1 MKRTYKFTE
10 IAGKIGKPRA
20 AVMEWSND
28 FREFL
33 PTKAIGG
40 SLRYT
45 EEAIEIFEII
55 AKLSDANKPL
65 KWIKEHLREMRQ
77 KAANALHDEKPLSP
91 IPTVVPDSN
100 LSPSADHS
108 ISPPA
113 MNNSNLQ
120 LSKETMDLSHM
131 VQLLTQKIEAN
142 KSPMNGME
150 QVDDLNQKVGI
161 SSLASGG
168 RLLPMLDQSKTQFVQ
183 LSNEVAELS
192 NIIETIKSKVTEV
205 SGLSEEVTELRNV
218 IQILTH
224 HVVNLFEQDTRSE
237 VAATLVFLHR
247 EIESAA
253 IEVKGLKN
261 VIETVQQK
269 VVEVSLRDLQGEI
282 LASTTELLNRR
293 CESTSL
299 DIQNLYKVNHLHTQ
313 KATELQNVIET
324 VQQKVVEVSE
334 RDLRGEILT
343 STTELLNQRDESI
356 SLEIQNLHKGNHL
369 HTQKVVELQN
379 VIETVQQKV
388 AEVSQRDLQGE
399 ILVSTREL
407 LNQRDES
414 ISLEIQNLHKVNH
427 LHTQKVTEL
436 QNVIETVQQKVV
448 EVSERDLRGEVLAS
462 TTELLNQRD
471 ESISLEIQ
479 NLHKGNHLHTQK
491 ATELQN
497 VIETLQQKVVE
508 VSERDL
514 RGEILTSATELLNQR
529 DESISLEIQNLHKGN
544 HLHTQK
550 VTELQNVIETVQQKV
565 VEVSERDLRG
575 EILTSTTE
583 LVNQRYDE
591 MSQQLISQQRL
602 LDKIA
607 KILGF

>member
-108 ISPPA
+108 ISPPV

-120 LSKETMDLSHM
+120 LSKETVELSHM
-131 VQLLTQKIEAN
+131 VQLLVQKIEAN
-142 KSPMNGME
+142 KSPMNGMGK
-150 QVDDLNQKVGI
+150 VDDLNQKVGI

-168 RLLPMLDQSKTQFVQ
+168 RLLPMLDQSMAQFAQ

-192 NIIETIKSKVTEV
+192 NIIETLKSKVIEV

-224 HVVNLFEQDTRSE
+224 HIVNLFEQDTSSE
-237 VAATLVFLHR
+237 VAATLAFLHR
-247 EIESAA
+247 EIEGAA
-253 IEVKGLKN
+253 VEVQGLK
-261 VIETVQQK
+261 
-269 VVEVSLRDLQGEI
+269 
-282 LASTTELLNRR
+282 
-293 CESTSL
+293 
-299 DIQNLYKVNHLHTQ
+299 
-313 KATELQNVIET
+313 NVIET

-334 RDLRGEILT
+334 RDLRGEILA
-343 STTELLNQRDESI
+343 STTELLNQRHESI
-356 SLEIQNLHKGNHL
+356 SMEIRNLHKGNY
-369 HTQKVVELQN
+369 
-379 VIETVQQKV
+379 
-388 AEVSQRDLQGE
+388 
-399 ILVSTREL
+399 
-407 LNQRDES
+407 
-414 ISLEIQNLHKVNH
+414 

-436 QNVIETVQQKVV
+436 QNVIEMV
-448 EVSERDLRGEVLAS
+448 
-462 TTELLNQRD
+462 
-471 ESISLEIQ
+471 
-479 NLHKGNHLHTQK
+479 
-491 ATELQN
+491 
-497 VIETLQQKVVE
+497 QQKVVE

-514 RGEILTSATELLNQR
+514 RGEILASTTELLNQR
-529 DESISLEIQNLHKGN
+529 HESISMEIRNLHKGN

-575 EILTSTTE
+575 EILASTTELLNQRHESIAMEIRNLHKGNYLHTQKVTELQNVIEMVQQKVVEVSERDLRGEILTSTTELVNQRYESISMEIRNLHKGNHLHTQKVTELQNVVETVQQKVAEVSERDLRGEILASTTE

>member
-77 KAANALHDEKPLSP
+77 KAANAFHDEKPLSP

-108 ISPPA
+108 ISPPV

-120 LSKETMDLSHM
+120 LSKETVELSHM
-131 VQLLTQKIEAN
+131 VQLLVQKIEAN
-142 KSPMNGME
+142 KSPMNGMGK
-150 QVDDLNQKVGI
+150 VDDLNQKVGI

-168 RLLPMLDQSKTQFVQ
+168 RLLPMLDQSKAQFTQ

-192 NIIETIKSKVTEV
+192 NIIETLKSKVTEV

-224 HVVNLFEQDTRSE
+224 HIVNLFEQDTSSE
-237 VAATLVFLHR
+237 VAATLAFLHR
-247 EIESAA
+247 EIEGAA
-253 IEVKGLKN
+253 VEVQGLK
-261 VIETVQQK
+261 
-269 VVEVSLRDLQGEI
+269 
-282 LASTTELLNRR
+282 
-293 CESTSL
+293 
-299 DIQNLYKVNHLHTQ
+299 
-313 KATELQNVIET
+313 NVIET

-334 RDLRGEILT
+334 RDLRGEILA
-343 STTELLNQRDESI
+343 STTELLNQRHESI
-356 SLEIQNLHKGNHL
+356 SMEIRNLHKGNY
-369 HTQKVVELQN
+369 
-379 VIETVQQKV
+379 
-388 AEVSQRDLQGE
+388 
-399 ILVSTREL
+399 
-407 LNQRDES
+407 
-414 ISLEIQNLHKVNH
+414 

-448 EVSERDLRGEVLAS
+448 EVSERDLRGEILAS
-462 TTELLNQRD
+462 TTELVNQRN
-471 ESISLEIQ
+471 ESISMEIQ

-491 ATELQN
+491 VTELQN
-497 VIETLQQKVVE
+497 VIEMVQRKVAE

-514 RGEILTSATELLNQR
+514 RGEILASTTELLNQR
-529 DESISLEIQNLHKGN
+529 YESISMEIRNLHKGN

-583 LVNQRYDE
+583 LVNQRYESISMEIQNLHKGNHLHTQKVTELQNVIETVQQKVAEISERDLRGEIFASTTELVNQRYDE
-591 MSQQLISQQRL
+591 ISQQVISQQRL